1 MSRRLLAFL
10 LSDLDTVRILC
21 RRPGCGGVTE
31 MPVANVAARF
41 ADPRCPV
48 CQAELLPGN
57 AAGTNAL
64 TQLARAVTALQAHA
78 DKVGVEFVLPDP
90 AP

>member
-1 MSRRLLAFL
+1 MSRRLLVFL
-10 LSDLDTVRILC
+10 LSELATLRVVC

-31 MPVANVAARF
+31 MPLDRVAARF

-48 CQAELLPGN
+48 CQGELLPGN
-57 AAGTNAL
+57 AAGANPL
-64 TQLARAVTALQAHA
+64 TQLARAAVALQAHA
-78 DKVGVEFVLPDP
+78 ANVDVEFVLPDP